1 MQPLAL
7 VELYEVLVGPR
18 VNNSCVA
25 EIQSL
30 ETNPNNSNKELSLR
44 EKSHRSAPSLQGC
57 FCSTLISVAQDG
69 KCSLSST
76 QPFSSTKASLAGQR
90 GCVPQGADFLLQA
103 NSAMANWVFGS
114 CGFRQPNQQRNSI
127 RFSNRELLWGS
138 GLLSQF
144 AIGGRQPTAGWA
156 GDGTVSSDRLTLLL
170 CCILICT
177 HSVED
182 GYPCTLSWLF
192 HSFCTHTSHTSLY
205 CQSIRLGEGLQQVLL
220 HAAILCKVL

>member
-7 VELYEVLVGPR
+7 VELHEVLVGPR

-25 EIQSL
+25 EIQTL

-57 FCSTLISVAQDG
+57 FCSALISVAQDG
-69 KCSLSST
+69 KCSLSSA

-114 CGFRQPNQQRNSI
+114 CGFRQPEPAAELDTFQQQRAALGI
-127 RFSNRELLWGS
+127 R
-138 GLLSQF
+138 
-144 AIGGRQPTAGWA
+144 TAVPVCHRRAAAYSRMGWRR
-156 GDGTVSSDRLTLLL
+156 D
-170 CCILICT
+170 C
-177 HSVED
+177 
-182 GYPCTLSWLF
+182 LF
-192 HSFCTHTSHTSLY
+192 
-205 CQSIRLGEGLQQVLL
+205 
-220 HAAILCKVL
+220 

>member
-7 VELYEVLVGPR
+7 VELHEVLVGPR

-25 EIQSL
+25 EIQTL

-57 FCSTLISVAQDG
+57 FCSALISVAQDG

-76 QPFSSTKASLAGQR
+76 PPFSACPRVLI
-90 GCVPQGADFLLQA
+90 FY
-103 NSAMANWVFGS
+103 
-114 CGFRQPNQQRNSI
+114 FRQTARWQTGCLEAVVSVSQNQQRNSI

-144 AIGGRQPTAGWA
+144 AIGGQQPTAGWA
-156 GDGTVSSDRLTLLL
+156 GDGTVCSDRLTLLL

-205 CQSIRLGEGLQQVLL
+205 CQSICLGEGLQQGLL
-220 HAAILCKVL
+220 HAAVLCKVL